1 MCLILPLKRNV
12 NPRYRKRRRKAQR
25 QGKQGRMAKILLA
38 EDDPTMISLLQTLLK
53 MEGFET
59 VALDI
64 EADVPKAVLLERPDV
79 LFMDVHLGKQSGMDI
94 VESIRKDP
102 QIASIRVVMTSGFNV
117 REECLRRG
125 ADDFLLKPFMPDDLI
140 GILQSTARI

>member
-1 MCLILPLKRNV
+1 
-12 NPRYRKRRRKAQR
+12 
-25 QGKQGRMAKILLA
+25 MAKILLA

-102 QIASIRVVMTSGFNV
+102 QIASIRVVMTSGLNV